1 MIILISNEAKKYRRL
16 KSILNKLFLN
26 ILRIFVPAC
35 IVAAAA
41 VIIIL
46 AQSAVRSLIPKTVM
60 LDSFICGYFNGRIP
74 VGCGAVHGMM
84 NLSILYDSVR
94 CRPPLGDH
102 FITLTW
108 LVSSSPAQ
116 VFATWIIALLY
127 HSFSFLFPPFFFFRV
142 EKLLFHN
149 IRRRCI
155 FRNVYM
161 NPCEF

>member
-1 MIILISNEAKKYRRL
+1 
-16 KSILNKLFLN
+16 LFLN
-26 ILRIFVPAC
+26 FLRIFVPAC
-35 IVAAAA
+35 IVAAAAA

-60 LDSFICGYFNGRIP
+60 LDSFICGYFNGCIP

-108 LVSSSPAQ
+108 LVSSSLSQ
-116 VFATWIIALLY
+116 VFAT
-127 HSFSFLFPPFFFFRV
+127 
-142 EKLLFHN
+142 
-149 IRRRCI
+149 
-155 FRNVYM
+155 
-161 NPCEF
+161 

>member
-1 MIILISNEAKKYRRL
+1 M
-16 KSILNKLFLN
+16 FLN
-26 ILRIFVPAC
+26 FLRIFVPAC

-41 VIIIL
+41 AVVIIIL

-60 LDSFICGYFNGRIP
+60 LDSFICGYFNGCIP
-74 VGCGAVHGMM
+74 VGSGEVHGMM

-116 VFATWIIALLY
+116 VFAT
-127 HSFSFLFPPFFFFRV
+127 
-142 EKLLFHN
+142 
-149 IRRRCI
+149 
-155 FRNVYM
+155 
-161 NPCEF
+161 